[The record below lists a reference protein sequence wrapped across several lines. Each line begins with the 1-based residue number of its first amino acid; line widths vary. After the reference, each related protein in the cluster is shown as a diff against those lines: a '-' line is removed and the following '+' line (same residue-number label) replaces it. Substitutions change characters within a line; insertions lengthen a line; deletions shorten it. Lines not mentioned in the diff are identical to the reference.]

1 MSESADINHPEPDR
15 GDDRVIPFHL
25 NEKQVRGRVVRLG
38 TVADDIVS
46 RHDVPVAVQNLLAET
61 VALTSMVA
69 TALKFDGIFTLQT
82 QGDGPVNML
91 VGDVRNGGDLR
102 GLARL
107 KDDATPGD
115 APDTGD
121 GSVQAL
127 LGAGSMAFTVDP
139 AGDAN
144 RYQGLVA
151 LDGSSIATCAEH
163 FFSQSEQIPTYIQ
176 LAAGRGPDGR
186 WRAGGL
192 MLQAMPGA
200 RPDEPQE
207 ADWTYAL
214 ALANTVKPGELI
226 DAGLDGPQLLYRLFH
241 EDGVWIHDA
250 QPLTDR
256 CTCGDGR
263 IFDVLKSMP
272 ADEVRD
278 LANDDRIEAAC
289 QFCNR
294 IHTINLSE
302 LEKQG

>member
-1 MSESADINHPEPDR
+1 MTNTEPDR

-25 NEKQVRGRVVRLG
+25 DDKQVRGRIVRLG
-38 TVADDIVS
+38 SVADDIVT
-46 RHDVPVAVQNLLAET
+46 RHDAPAAVQNLLAET
-61 VALTSMVA
+61 LALTAMVA

-82 QGDGPVNML
+82 QGDGPVSML

-107 KDDATPGD
+107 RDDAET
-115 APDTGD
+115 DTGD

-127 LGAGSMAFTVDP
+127 LGAGNMAFTVDP
-139 AGDAN
+139 AGDTN

-151 LDGSSIATCAEH
+151 LDGTSISTCAEH
-163 FFSQSEQIPTYIQ
+163 FFSQSEQVPTFIQ
-176 LAAGRGPDGR
+176 LSAGRGPDGR

-200 RPDEPQE
+200 RPGDPDEQ
-207 ADWTYAL
+207 DWTHAL
-214 ALANTVKPGELI
+214 ALAHTVRPDELI
-226 DAGLDGPQLLYRLFH
+226 DPGLDGPQLLYRLFH

-263 IFDVLKSMP
+263 VFDVLKSMP

-278 LANDDRIEAAC
+278 LATDDRIEAAC

-294 IHTINLSE
+294 IHTITLDQ
-302 LEKQG
+302 LDTGKQGD